1 MKRNVSQYWS
11 TTMIVALTVEADDLK
26 LTQVLDKFSRQYNV
40 SYNLAR
46 QNNHF
51 ILRLK
56 TDNLGEL
63 IRRLNHI
70 KGCTFKIQELYDSPP
85 FSSIINVNLTK
96 TNIDALIGR
105 STVAQTGITPVDGGL
120 VKVIGELWFCRPKH
134 DRVIE
139 KGTSVTIVGVE
150 GVSLIVEEV
159 K

>member
-1 MKRNVSQYWS
+1 MKRNVTQYWP
-11 TTMIVALTVEADDLK
+11 TMMVTLTVEADDFK

-40 SYNLAR
+40 SYNLSR
-46 QNNHF
+46 QNDHF

-56 TDNLGEL
+56 TDDLGEL

-70 KGCTFKIQELYDSPP
+70 KGCTFKIQELSESRP

-96 TNIDALIGR
+96 TNIDALIGK
-105 STVAQTGITPVDGGL
+105 STVAQTEITPVDGGL
-120 VKVIGELWFCRPKH
+120 VKIIGELWFCRPKH
-134 DRVIE
+134 DRVI
-139 KGTSVTIVGVE
+139 KKDTSVKVVGVE

>member
-1 MKRNVSQYWS
+1 MMLNITQYWS
-11 TTMIVALTVEADDLK
+11 MMIVTLTVDADDFK
-26 LTQVLDKFSRQYNV
+26 LTQVLDKFSKQYDV
-40 SYNLAR
+40 SYSLTR
-46 QNNHF
+46 QNDHF

-56 TDNLGEL
+56 TDDLGEL

-70 KGCTFKIQELYDSPP
+70 KGCTFKIQELYESRL

-96 TNIDALIGR
+96 TNIDALIGK
-105 STVAQTGITPVDGGL
+105 STVAQTDITPVDGGL
-120 VKVIGELWFCRPKH
+120 VKIIGELWFCRPKH

-139 KGTSVTIVGVE
+139 KDTSVTIVGVE